1 MSKPLSLAD
10 RFARLARWNAAYRSG
25 TPLVSDAV
33 FDTEEAAL
41 KVLDPTNAVW
51 NTVGVAVPSG
61 GSWPKAAHAI
71 PMGSLDKC
79 QFEADVAADASNA
92 SDGHTDLRS
101 WWPKVKAKGQKAI
114 THKLDGI
121 SIDLVYRHRKLVQAI
136 TRGDGSTG
144 EDITRNVLLMEGAV
158 RVLPAS
164 MPDSVNVRGEIV
176 VRRSKFKVHF
186 PGESN
191 ERNTA
196 SGKSKSQTDSSM
208 CQYLTV
214 VAYQLLPD
222 GVPLVTK
229 SAEID
234 ALENMGFVTPPCA
247 LVSTID
253 ELVAVFDEYVATERD
268 KLDWIIDGLVVDL
281 NDRDEREALG
291 SHNMRPNGARALKF
305 PHAQKVTILRA
316 IRWQVGKSGRLTPVA
331 DFDTV
336 NLAGAN
342 VSKASL
348 HNIGY
353 MDELAGDAG
362 QTNLSVGDEI
372 MVARRNDVIPYV
384 ESVTEPNDDA
394 NAVVFSIPTE
404 CPDCA
409 AAVERN
415 GAYLICPNGDS
426 CPAQISGAMKR
437 WISKIGVL
445 HFGTSLID
453 MLCETGTVERI
464 GDLYTLDPAK
474 VAAMNIGGRKVG
486 GTADK
491 AFRNLHAKTTLPLH
505 VFIGSLG
512 IPLVGRSTA
521 KTLVDAGLDSLN
533 KMSKVKVSTV
543 AAIPGMGQTRA
554 ESFVDGFWDLL
565 DRGVIAGLLAHI
577 TIAAQATGAFSGKS
591 VCFTNVRDATC
602 ETAIEAAGG
611 TVKSGVGKALTILV
625 AKDPKG
631 TSGKLA
637 KARKYGVEIIDIE
650 EMWTRL
656 GGRP

>member
-1 MSKPLSLAD
+1 MSIPMTIAD
-10 RFARLARWNAAYRSG
+10 RFARLARWTATYTAG
-25 TPLVSDAV
+25 LPLGSPDRVSDAV
-33 FDTEEAAL
+33 FDAEEDAL
-41 KVLDPTNAVW
+41 RVLDPTNAMW
-51 NTVGVAVPSG
+51 STVGAPAPANG
-61 GSWPKAAHAI
+61 AWPKAAHAI
-71 PMGSLDKC
+71 PMGSLKKC
-79 QFEADVAADASNA
+79 QFDADAT
-92 SDGHTDLRS
+92 DGHADLRAWFKTLPAGS
-101 WWPKVKAKGQKAI
+101 RKSL

-121 SIDLVYRHRKLVQAI
+121 SIDMVYRDRRFVQAI

-144 EDITRNVLLMEGAV
+144 EDITQNVLLMEGAV
-158 RVLPAS
+158 RMLPAS
-164 MPDSVNVRGEIV
+164 LSGNVNVRGEIV
-176 VRRSKFKVHF
+176 CRRSSFTLNF

-191 ERNTA
+191 PRNTA
-196 SGKSKSQTDSSM
+196 GGKAKGQTGDAAK
-208 CQYLTV
+208 YLTV

-222 GVPLVTK
+222 GVPLTSK
-229 SAEID
+229 TAEIVS
-234 ALENMGFVTPPCA
+234 LSNMGFVVPPCYSA
-247 LVSTID
+247 TTLD
-253 ELVAVFDEYVATERD
+253 EIIAVFDEYVATKRD
-268 KLDWIIDGLVVDL
+268 LLDWEIDGLVVDID
-281 NDRDEREALG
+281 NRDDREAMG
-291 SHNMRPNGARALKF
+291 SSNMRPNGARALKF
-305 PHAQKVTILRA
+305 PHAQKLTFLRA

-384 ESVTEPNDDA
+384 EAVQTPNPDP
-394 NAVVFSIPTE
+394 NAVVFNIPTV

-415 GAYLICPNGDS
+415 GAYLICPNGKS
-426 CPAQISGAMKR
+426 CPAQISGAIKR
-437 WISKIGVL
+437 WIAKIGVL

-453 MLCETGTVERI
+453 MLCETGIIDRI
-464 GDLYTLDPAK
+464 SDIYTLDPAV
-474 VAAMNIGGRKVG
+474 VARMDIGGRKVG

-577 TIAAQATGAFSGKS
+577 TIAAKATGVLDGVS
-591 VCFTNVRDATC
+591 VCFTNVRDNTC

-611 TVKSGVGKALTILV
+611 TVKSSVGKGLTILV

-637 KARKYGVEIIDIE
+637 KARQYGTEIIDIE